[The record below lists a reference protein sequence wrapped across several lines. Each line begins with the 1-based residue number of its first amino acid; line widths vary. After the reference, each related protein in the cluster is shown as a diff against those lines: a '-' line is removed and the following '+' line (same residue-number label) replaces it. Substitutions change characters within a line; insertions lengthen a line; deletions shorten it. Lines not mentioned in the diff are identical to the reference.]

1 LLCPHVK
8 LTFAK
13 TSLSEQDRLLYAA
26 IAPSSQTISL
36 LKNACRTWEDHLWA
50 EVSVLCEEREETEL
64 ARLGGGFWENG
75 VDGVEKGVETSDSR
89 GEEDWK
95 KEVVTSL
102 EKLKSVAV
110 SDG

>member
-1 LLCPHVK
+1 M
-8 LTFAK
+8 
-13 TSLSEQDRLLYAA
+13 
-26 IAPSSQTISL
+26 
-36 LKNACRTWEDHLWA
+36 
-50 EVSVLCEEREETEL
+50 CEEREETEL